1 MPEYLPVAAVLG
13 LLPLALWTLV
23 RARGMAAVLGF
34 AGCGLILALAWL
46 ARGAPLVALAQ
57 LLGTGVAALLLGRAA
72 RLPGAA
78 ELADPADRPAPALRA
93 VIALLCAGLAAVLA
107 FVLPDPPAPQPA
119 EAVAEVLLG
128 SRLPDTLVALAL
140 LPVAGIGLWSLSRRG
155 AAR

>member
-1 MPEYLPVAAVLG
+1 MADLLPVAAVLG

-34 AGCGLILALAWL
+34 AGCGLVLALAWL

-57 LLGTGVAALLLGRAA
+57 LLSTAFAAWLLGRAA

-78 ELADPADRPAPALRA
+78 ELVDPADRPAPALRG

-107 FVLPDPPAPQPA
+107 IVLPDPPAPQAA
-119 EAVAEVLLG
+119 EAVMDVLLG
-128 SRLPDTLVALAL
+128 SRRLDTLVALAL
-140 LPVAGIGLWSLSRRG
+140 LPVAGIGLWSLAHRG

>member
-1 MPEYLPVAAVLG
+1 MADLLPVVAVLG

-34 AGCGLILALAWL
+34 AGCGLVLALAWL

-57 LLGTGVAALLLGRAA
+57 ILGTGFAALLLGRAA

-78 ELADPADRPAPALRA
+78 ELADPADRPAPALRG
-93 VIALLCAGLAAVLA
+93 VIALLCAGLAAALA
-107 FVLPDPPAPQPA
+107 AALPDPPAPQAA
-119 EAVAEVLLG
+119 EEVAEVLLG
-128 SRLPDTLVALAL
+128 SRRLDTLVALAL
-140 LPVAGIGLWSLSRRG
+140 LPVAGIGLWSLAHRG